1 MLALLPIGR
10 QTTERYSKV
19 TEESKQKTTWVPSR
33 AVKAIINTHWPSS
46 DMPVSPTEKHMFA
59 KRMRLMQ
66 YDLLLLHIPE
76 MDDETQE
83 RAMRNLAKLE
93 EQLAAT

>member
-1 MLALLPIGR
+1 
-10 QTTERYSKV
+10 V
-19 TEESKQKTTWVPSR
+19 TNKPEPKTTWVPSR

-46 DMPVSPTEKHMFA
+46 SKPESATEKHLFA

-66 YDLLLLHIPE
+66 YDLLLLYIPE
-76 MDDETQE
+76 MDEEDRE
-83 RAMRNLAKLE
+83 RAMCTLAKLE